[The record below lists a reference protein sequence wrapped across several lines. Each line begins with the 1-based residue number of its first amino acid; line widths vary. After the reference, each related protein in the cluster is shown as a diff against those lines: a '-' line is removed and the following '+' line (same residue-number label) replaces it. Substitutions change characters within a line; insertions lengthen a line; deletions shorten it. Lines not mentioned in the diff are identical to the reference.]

1 MGVSDSV
8 ATRCCSVAMLLLRV
22 AMYIFGEC
30 VQFSGCCHDRS
41 NRTPGNRPFV
51 AIVATC
57 CCYCCYVATA
67 CQSRHLAVL
76 LALINLVMSLIINN
90 FDDITYLKTAVYM
103 PLYWPFVAMLL
114 RCYTI

>member
-22 AMYIFGEC
+22 AMYIFGES

-41 NRTPGNRPFV
+41 NRTVRKRPFV

-67 CQSRHLAVL
+67 CQPWYSVVL
-76 LALINLVMSLIINN
+76 LALSDLVISLIISN
-90 FDDITYLKTAVYM
+90 FDVNTCIKTVVNA
-103 PLYWPFVAMLL
+103 PLY
-114 RCYTI
+114 